1 MLIQQDTC
9 SVKCDK
15 CKKVYWGG
23 VRAQMKVMKETDSNK
38 QNALMK
44 ELSTNDLITYQIDD
58 YLEEW
63 YQTLNRNK
71 R

>member
-1 MLIQQDTC
+1 MLIQQDTY

-44 ELSTNDLITYQIDD
+44 ELSTNDLITYQIDN